1 MRNKYTN
8 EYYRIL
14 KAIFP
19 LKDFYEAKFLKDFK
33 NSLIEF
39 SNEHPNSTFDD
50 LIIEFGTPQ
59 EVLLEYMDTQD
70 YLLTSKKIKNRSYK
84 NFFVI
89 CIMIILFIGMSSYI
103 LFLLKL
109 NREVERS
116 IPNQVE
122 TIIEYK
128 EGFDENE

>member
-1 MRNKYTN
+1 MRNKCIN

-14 KAIFP
+14 KAMFP
-19 LKDFYEAKFLKDFK
+19 IKDIYEVKFLKDFK

-39 SNEHPNSTFDD
+39 VNEYPNSTFDD

-70 YLLTSKKIKNRSYK
+70 YLQTSKKIKNRSYK
-84 NFFVI
+84 KIFVTCLII
-89 CIMIILFIGMSSYI
+89 CLFIGMSSYI

-128 EGFDENE
+128 ELPV